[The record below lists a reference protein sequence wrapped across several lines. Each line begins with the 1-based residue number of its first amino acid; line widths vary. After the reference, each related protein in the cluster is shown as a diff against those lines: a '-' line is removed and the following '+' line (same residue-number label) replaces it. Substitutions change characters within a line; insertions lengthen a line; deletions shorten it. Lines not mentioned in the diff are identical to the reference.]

1 MLHRV
6 GVAAQQYQV
15 LRERLRSEEPDLD
28 ERTLADT
35 VEGLTDLHEIIA
47 AIVRSALVDEALI
60 EGLEGRIE
68 ELQER
73 SSRLEDRAAKRRE
86 MARDAMVEVNIKKI
100 AAADFTISIR
110 PGSPALRVMDES
122 AIPEDY
128 FEPQE
133 PRLNRQGLLAA
144 LKKGEE
150 IAGVSLSSPDPV
162 LSVRTK

>member
-1 MLHRV
+1 M
-6 GVAAQQYQV
+6 
-15 LRERLRSEEPDLD
+15 
-28 ERTLADT
+28 
-35 VEGLTDLHEIIA
+35 
-47 AIVRSALVDEALI
+47 
-60 EGLEGRIE
+60 
-68 ELQER
+68 
-73 SSRLEDRAAKRRE
+73 EDRAAKRRE

-100 AAADFTISIR
+100 AAPDFTVSIR

-122 AIPEDY
+122 VIPEDY

-150 IAGVSLSSPDPV
+150 IAGVSLSNPDPV

>member
-15 LRERLRSEEPDLD
+15 VRERLRSEEPDLD

-35 VEGLTDLHEIIA
+35 VEGLTDLHEIVA

-60 EGLEGRIE
+60 RGLEGRIE

-73 SSRLEDRAAKRRE
+73 CSRLEDRAAKRRE
-86 MARDAMVEVNIKKI
+86 MARDVMVEVNVKKI
-100 AAADFTISIR
+100 AAPDFTVSIR
-110 PGSPALRVMDES
+110 PGTPALRVTDES

-150 IAGVSLSSPDPV
+150 IAGVSLSNPDPV